1 MVQIVKFY
9 LIFPASLH
17 FTSVSQKYKK
27 MTGSLFMMMTT
38 FKKVH
43 LWLLDSNSLTL
54 ITFSLILHPMISLQ
68 SQKNNWY
75 IHREV

>member
-1 MVQIVKFY
+1 
-9 LIFPASLH
+9 
-17 FTSVSQKYKK
+17 
-27 MTGSLFMMMTT
+27 MMMTT

-68 SQKNNWY
+68 SQKKQLIY
-75 IHREV
+75 SEKFRMKATKLLLSKSGVKTE